1 MMASC
6 EMRKECRALSPAF
19 GLFLDTCQ
27 RYAYLG
33 VGYLIVWLFWLVP
46 LALRIAGPTPPA
58 DPAHELA
65 QSGMTVVVLSA
76 AVSFV
81 AVSGAFSWIYDRKAI
96 QLYGLLPLRRGTIF
110 LALIL
115 AGVVPLLIAVGI
127 SGFVFAAVLGFG
139 QDAAAILPWMA
150 GHALLVVTFGGIS
163 ALCVQLVGRTVFAL
177 LCYLLVNFYACAAR
191 QFAEALYS
199 LVAPSVSFASV
210 EALDWASPFVRLMQL
225 VSSWATTF
233 PFPVS
238 TLEAALTQALVI
250 YAIVG
255 LACAVLAML
264 AFSRRNLERAG
275 DAYVSTAVRTVVNAL
290 VSVLVGFAATGLVL
304 ATSLSNRHEIP
315 AHMDAMLYG
324 VSPQLTFVLPVVF
337 SALTF
342 AIVETI
348 MGHGVKALRKRVP
361 ALVATT
367 GVALLASI
375 ACVGSAVDA
384 SAYVPNPADVQSAT
398 VSCVSVPFE
407 DEKGV
412 ECVTQLHSTLMGS
425 PCSGDEPVPSNIY
438 SEMIS
443 YQMKDGTSITRQ
455 YAIPLNG
462 DGEQSA
468 GSKAAQALTDFAH
481 DPATEKALRSQVD
494 NVLLDADSSCVTL
507 DYQDYSTGIQD
518 DAPWHSETISS
529 GDYAALLSALT
540 QDIDEHGAA
549 CVVPAY
555 QWTRILYDSTGS
567 YEYQTNTGNLLG
579 TSVETPYLAN
589 ISLYPTETPDESFAG
604 TTIYLSEGATPHTV
618 AWLRSCYGYEFVA
631 R

>member
-1 MMASC
+1 MASC
-6 EMRKECRALSPAF
+6 EMQEGRRAPSPAF

-65 QSGMTVVVLSA
+65 QSGMAVVVLSA

-96 QLYGLLPLRRGTIF
+96 QLYGLLPLRRGAIF

-150 GHALLVVTFGGIS
+150 GHALLVVAFGGIS

-177 LCYLLVNFYACAAR
+177 LCYLLVNFYAFAAR

-210 EALDWASPFVRLMQL
+210 EALDWASPLIRLVQL

-238 TLEAALTQALVI
+238 NLEAALTQALVI

-255 LACAVLAML
+255 LACTALAML

-275 DAYVSTAVRTVVNAL
+275 DAYVSPAVRTVVNAF
-290 VSVLVGFAATGLVL
+290 VSALVGFAATDLVL
-304 ATSLSNRHEIP
+304 ATLLSNRHEIP
-315 AHMDAMLYG
+315 AQMAAMLYG
-324 VSPQLTFVLPVVF
+324 VSPQLACVLPVVF

-342 AIVETI
+342 AIVEAI

-367 GVALLASI
+367 GVALVASI
-375 ACVGSAVDA
+375 VCVGLAADA
-384 SAYVPNPADVQSAT
+384 AAYVPNPVDVQRAA

-412 ECVTQLHSTLMGS
+412 ERVTQLHSTLMGS

-443 YQMKDGTSITRQ
+443 YQMKDGTSISRQ
-455 YAIPLNG
+455 YAIPLNS
-462 DGEQSA
+462 DGEPSA
-468 GSKAAQALTDFAH
+468 GSKAAQALMDFAR
-481 DPATEKALRSQVD
+481 DPATEEALRSQVD
-494 NVLLDADSSCVTL
+494 AVLLDAGLSSVTIAYEEYAPDS
-507 DYQDYSTGIQD
+507 QE
-518 DAPWHSETISS
+518 DAPWRSEEILPA
-529 GDYAALLSALT
+529 DYAALRNALN

-549 CVVPAY
+549 CAMPLY
-555 QWTRILYDSTGS
+555 QLTTSLYDSAGT
-567 YEYQTNTGNLLG
+567 YQYSTTTSNSLG
-579 TSVETPYLAN
+579 ATVDTPYLASV
-589 ISLYPTETPDESFAG
+589 SLSSTTPDEDSAD

-618 AWLRSCYGYEFVA
+618 AWLRSRYGYEFVE

>member
-6 EMRKECRALSPAF
+6 EMRKERRAPSPAF

-65 QSGMTVVVLSA
+65 QSGMAVVVLSA

-81 AVSGAFSWIYDRKAI
+81 AVSGAFSWICDRKAI

-150 GHALLVVTFGGIS
+150 GHALLVVAFGGIS
-163 ALCVQLVGRTVFAL
+163 ALCVQLAGRTVFAL
-177 LCYLLVNFYACAAR
+177 LCYLLVNFYAFAAR
-191 QFAEALYS
+191 RFAETLYS
-199 LVAPSVSFASV
+199 LVAPSVSLASV
-210 EALDWASPFVRLMQL
+210 AELWASPLIRLVQL

-238 TLEAALTQALVI
+238 NLEAALTQALVI

-255 LACAVLAML
+255 LACTALAML

-275 DAYVSTAVRTVVNAL
+275 DAYVSPAVRTVVNAF
-290 VSVLVGFAATGLVL
+290 VSALVGFAATDLVL
-304 ATSLSNRHEIP
+304 ATLLSNRHEIP
-315 AHMDAMLYG
+315 AQMDAMLYG
-324 VSPQLTFVLPVVF
+324 VSPQLTCVLPVVF

-342 AIVETI
+342 LIVEAI

-367 GVALLASI
+367 GVALVASI
-375 ACVGSAVDA
+375 VCVGLAADA
-384 SAYVPNPADVQSAT
+384 AAYVPNPTDVQSAT
-398 VSCVSVPFE
+398 VSSVSMPFE
-407 DEKGV
+407 GEEGV
-412 ECVTQLHSTLMGS
+412 DRVTQLHSVLAGAS
-425 PCSGDEPVPSNIY
+425 CAGDESAPTSVY
-438 SEMIS
+438 TETIS

-494 NVLLDADSSCVTL
+494 NVLLDTGSSCVTL

-549 CVVPAY
+549 CVVPTY

-589 ISLYPTETPDESFAG
+589 ISLYPTETPDESSAG

-618 AWLRSCYGYEFVA
+618 AWLRSRYGYEFVE

>member
-6 EMRKECRALSPAF
+6 EMHKERRALSPAF

-33 VGYLIVWLFWLVP
+33 VSYLIVWLFWLVP

-65 QSGMTVVVLSA
+65 GSGVGVLVLSA
-76 AVSFV
+76 AVSF
-81 AVSGAFSWIYDRKAI
+81 AAENGAFSWIYDRRAI

-150 GHALLVVTFGGIS
+150 GHALLVVAFGGIS
-163 ALCVQLVGRTVFAL
+163 ALCVQLAGRTVFAL
-177 LCYLLVNFYACAAR
+177 LCYLLVNFYAFAAR
-191 QFAEALYS
+191 RFAEALYS
-199 LVAPSVSFASV
+199 LVAPSVSLASV
-210 EALDWASPFVRLMQL
+210 AELWASPLVRLMQL

-238 TLEAALTQALVI
+238 NLEAALTQALVI

-255 LACAVLAML
+255 LACAVLAGL

-275 DAYVSTAVRTVVNAL
+275 DAYVSPAVRTVVNAF
-290 VSVLVGFAATGLVL
+290 VSALVGFAATDLVL
-304 ATSLSNRHEIP
+304 ATLLSNRHEIP
-315 AHMDAMLYG
+315 AQMAAMLYG
-324 VSPQLTFVLPVVF
+324 VSPQLACVLPVVF

-342 AIVETI
+342 AIVEAI

-367 GVALLASI
+367 GVALVASI
-375 ACVGSAVDA
+375 VCVGLAADA
-384 SAYVPNPADVQSAT
+384 AAYVPNPTDVQSAT
-398 VSCVSVPFE
+398 VSSVSMPFE
-407 DEKGV
+407 GEEGV
-412 ECVTQLHSTLMGS
+412 DRVTQLHSVLAGAS
-425 PCSGDEPVPSNIY
+425 CAGDESAPTSVY
-438 SEMIS
+438 TETIS

-494 NVLLDADSSCVTL
+494 NVLLDTGSSCVTL

-549 CVVPAY
+549 CVVPTY

-589 ISLYPTETPDESFAG
+589 ISLYPTETPDEDSAD

-618 AWLRSCYGYEFVA
+618 AWLRSRYGYEFVE

>member
-6 EMRKECRALSPAF
+6 EMHKERRALSPAF

-33 VGYLIVWLFWLVP
+33 VSYLIVWLFWLVP

-65 QSGMTVVVLSA
+65 GSGVGVLVLSA
-76 AVSFV
+76 AVSF
-81 AVSGAFSWIYDRKAI
+81 AAENGAFSWIYDRRAI

-150 GHALLVVTFGGIS
+150 GHALLVVAFGGIS
-163 ALCVQLVGRTVFAL
+163 ALCVQLAGRTVFAL
-177 LCYLLVNFYACAAR
+177 LCYLLVNFYAFAAR

-210 EALDWASPFVRLMQL
+210 EALDWASPLIRLVQL

-238 TLEAALTQALVI
+238 NLEAALTQALVI

-255 LACAVLAML
+255 LACTALAML

-275 DAYVSTAVRTVVNAL
+275 DAYVSPAVRTVVNAF
-290 VSVLVGFAATGLVL
+290 VSALVGFAATDLVL
-304 ATSLSNRHEIP
+304 ATLLSNRHEIP
-315 AHMDAMLYG
+315 AQMAAMLYG
-324 VSPQLTFVLPVVF
+324 VSPQLACVLPVVF

-342 AIVETI
+342 VIVEAI

-367 GVALLASI
+367 GVALVASI
-375 ACVGSAVDA
+375 VCVGLAADA
-384 SAYVPNPADVQSAT
+384 AAYVPNPVDVQRAA

-412 ECVTQLHSTLMGS
+412 ERVTQLHSTLMGS

-443 YQMKDGTSITRQ
+443 YQMKDGTSISRQ
-455 YAIPLNG
+455 YAIPLNS
-462 DGEQSA
+462 DGEPSA
-468 GSKAAQALTDFAH
+468 GSKAAQALMDFAR

-494 NVLLDADSSCVTL
+494 NVLLDTGSSCVTL

-549 CVVPAY
+549 CVVPTY

-589 ISLYPTETPDESFAG
+589 ISLYPTETPDEDSAD

-618 AWLRSCYGYEFVA
+618 AWLRSRYGYEFVE

>member
-1 MMASC
+1 MASC
-6 EMRKECRALSPAF
+6 EMQEGRRAPSPAF

-65 QSGMTVVVLSA
+65 QSGMAVVVLSA

-150 GHALLVVTFGGIS
+150 GHALLVVAFGGIS
-163 ALCVQLVGRTVFAL
+163 ALCVQLAGRTVFAL
-177 LCYLLVNFYACAAR
+177 LCYLLVNFYAFAAR
-191 QFAEALYS
+191 RFAEALYS
-199 LVAPSVSFASV
+199 LVAPSVSLASV
-210 EALDWASPFVRLMQL
+210 AELWASPLVRLMQL

-238 TLEAALTQALVI
+238 NLEAALTQALVI

-255 LACAVLAML
+255 LACAVLAGL

-275 DAYVSTAVRTVVNAL
+275 DAYVSPAVRTVVNAF
-290 VSVLVGFAATGLVL
+290 VSALVGFAATDLVL
-304 ATSLSNRHEIP
+304 ATLLSNRHEIP
-315 AHMDAMLYG
+315 AQMAAMLYG
-324 VSPQLTFVLPVVF
+324 VSPQLACVLPVVF

-342 AIVETI
+342 AIVEAI

-367 GVALLASI
+367 GVALVASI
-375 ACVGSAVDA
+375 VCVGLAADA
-384 SAYVPNPADVQSAT
+384 AAYVPNPTDVQSAT
-398 VSCVSVPFE
+398 VSSVSMPFE
-407 DEKGV
+407 GEEGV
-412 ECVTQLHSTLMGS
+412 DRVTQLHSVLAGAS
-425 PCSGDEPVPSNIY
+425 CAGDESAPTSVY
-438 SEMIS
+438 TETIS

-494 NVLLDADSSCVTL
+494 NVLLDTGSSCVTL

-549 CVVPAY
+549 CVVPTY

-589 ISLYPTETPDESFAG
+589 ISLYPTETPDEDSAD

-618 AWLRSCYGYEFVA
+618 AWLRSRYGYEFVA

>member
-6 EMRKECRALSPAF
+6 EMRKERRALSPAF

-33 VGYLIVWLFWLVP
+33 VSYLIVWLFWLVP

-65 QSGMTVVVLSA
+65 GSGVGVLVLSA
-76 AVSFV
+76 AVSF
-81 AVSGAFSWIYDRKAI
+81 AAENGAFSWIYDRRAI

-150 GHALLVVTFGGIS
+150 GHALLVVAFGGIS
-163 ALCVQLVGRTVFAL
+163 ALCVQLAGRTVFAL
-177 LCYLLVNFYACAAR
+177 LCYLLVNFYAFAAR
-191 QFAEALYS
+191 RFAEALYS
-199 LVAPSVSFASV
+199 LVAPSVSLASV
-210 EALDWASPFVRLMQL
+210 AELWASPLVRLMQL

-238 TLEAALTQALVI
+238 NLEAALTQALVI

-255 LACAVLAML
+255 LACAVLAGL

-275 DAYVSTAVRTVVNAL
+275 DAYVSPAVRTVVNAF
-290 VSVLVGFAATGLVL
+290 VSALVGFAATDLVL
-304 ATSLSNRHEIP
+304 ATLLSNRHEIP
-315 AHMDAMLYG
+315 AQMAAMLYG
-324 VSPQLTFVLPVVF
+324 VSPQLACVLPVVF

-342 AIVETI
+342 AIVEAI

-367 GVALLASI
+367 GVALVASI
-375 ACVGSAVDA
+375 VCVGLAADA
-384 SAYVPNPADVQSAT
+384 AAYVPNPVDVQSAT
-398 VSCVSVPFE
+398 VSSVSMPFE
-407 DEKGV
+407 GEEGV
-412 ECVTQLHSTLMGS
+412 DRVTQLHSVLAGAS
-425 PCSGDEPVPSNIY
+425 CAGDESAPTSVY
-438 SEMIS
+438 TETIS

-468 GSKAAQALTDFAH
+468 GSKAAQALMDFAR

-494 NVLLDADSSCVTL
+494 NVLLDTGSSCVTL

-549 CVVPAY
+549 CVVPTY

-589 ISLYPTETPDESFAG
+589 ISLYPTETPDEDSAD

-618 AWLRSCYGYEFVA
+618 AWLRSRYGYEFVA

>member
-6 EMRKECRALSPAF
+6 EMHKERRALSPAF

-33 VGYLIVWLFWLVP
+33 VSYLIVWLFWLVP

-65 QSGMTVVVLSA
+65 GSGVGVLVLSA
-76 AVSFV
+76 AVSF
-81 AVSGAFSWIYDRKAI
+81 AAENGAFSWIYDRRAI

-127 SGFVFAAVLGFG
+127 SGFVFAVVLGFG

-150 GHALLVVTFGGIS
+150 GHALLVVAFGGIS
-163 ALCVQLVGRTVFAL
+163 ALCVQLAGRTVFAL
-177 LCYLLVNFYACAAR
+177 LCYLLVNFYAFAAR
-191 QFAEALYS
+191 RFAEALYS
-199 LVAPSVSFASV
+199 LVAPSVSLASV
-210 EALDWASPFVRLMQL
+210 AELWASPLVRLMQL

-238 TLEAALTQALVI
+238 NLEAALTQALVI

-255 LACAVLAML
+255 LACAVLAGL

-275 DAYVSTAVRTVVNAL
+275 DAYVSPAVRTVVNAF
-290 VSVLVGFAATGLVL
+290 VSALVGFAATDLVL
-304 ATSLSNRHEIP
+304 ATLLSNRHEIP
-315 AHMDAMLYG
+315 AQMAAMLYG
-324 VSPQLTFVLPVVF
+324 VSPQLACVLPVVF

-342 AIVETI
+342 AIVEAI

-367 GVALLASI
+367 GVALVASI
-375 ACVGSAVDA
+375 VCVGLAADA
-384 SAYVPNPADVQSAT
+384 AAYVPNPTDVQSAT
-398 VSCVSVPFE
+398 VSSVSMPFE
-407 DEKGV
+407 GEEGV
-412 ECVTQLHSTLMGS
+412 DRVTQLHSVLAGAS
-425 PCSGDEPVPSNIY
+425 CAGDESAPTSVY
-438 SEMIS
+438 TETIS

-494 NVLLDADSSCVTL
+494 NVLLDTGSSCVTL

-549 CVVPAY
+549 CVVPTY

-589 ISLYPTETPDESFAG
+589 ISLYPTETPDEDSAD

-618 AWLRSCYGYEFVA
+618 AWLRSRYGYEFVE